1 MASIRNTFKQ
11 ISADGRVGKNDLKKL
26 LESALDGKGVT
37 KNEAAEL
44 VKIKEK
50 HGDMFTKKAGEAFD
64 TFLSKMNRSWSV
76 TKNVHL
82 PNFDSDDMKALLA
95 ADPRASIYTG
105 GGESSGRARTRPAT
119 GGGPNPYA
127 GGGESSSRSAPAPR
141 RTGGG
146 ESYTP
151 PRRSRP
157 TRSWTSSNSW
167 GSSSWGGRE

>member
-64 TFLSKMNRSWSV
+64 AFLSKMNRSWSV

-105 GGESSGRARTRPAT
+105 GGESSSARTRPAT